1 MKTEVFVLMATIV
14 IIFMNTIGM
23 YPSVVNIMDGY
34 NLKVSYGMLIINI
47 TLIILAIVQAYFV
60 IHIRN
65 NKYSDNIIGGIVI
78 MMSKRDKCSLKLLLL
93 VVVFALIADQS
104 LRYTDIIFSFIS
116 AIAIMSAAIS
126 VFLLCWQM
134 YYSRR

>member
-47 TLIILAIVQAYFV
+47 TLIIFAIVQSYLV

-65 NKYSDNIIGGIVI
+65 NK
-78 MMSKRDKCSLKLLLL
+78 
-93 VVVFALIADQS
+93 
-104 LRYTDIIFSFIS
+104 
-116 AIAIMSAAIS
+116 
-126 VFLLCWQM
+126 
-134 YYSRR
+134 

>member
-1 MKTEVFVLMATIV
+1 MKTEVFVLMASVIV
-14 IIFMNTIGM
+14 IALNVIGM

-65 NKYSDNIIGGIVI
+65 NK
-78 MMSKRDKCSLKLLLL
+78 
-93 VVVFALIADQS
+93 
-104 LRYTDIIFSFIS
+104 
-116 AIAIMSAAIS
+116 
-126 VFLLCWQM
+126 
-134 YYSRR
+134 

>member
-1 MKTEVFVLMATIV
+1 MKTEVFVLMASVIV
-14 IIFMNTIGM
+14 ITLNVIGM

-65 NKYSDNIIGGIVI
+65 NK
-78 MMSKRDKCSLKLLLL
+78 
-93 VVVFALIADQS
+93 
-104 LRYTDIIFSFIS
+104 
-116 AIAIMSAAIS
+116 
-126 VFLLCWQM
+126 
-134 YYSRR
+134 

>member
-1 MKTEVFVLMATIV
+1 MKTEVFVLMASVIV
-14 IIFMNTIGM
+14 IALNTIGM

-65 NKYSDNIIGGIVI
+65 NK
-78 MMSKRDKCSLKLLLL
+78 
-93 VVVFALIADQS
+93 
-104 LRYTDIIFSFIS
+104 
-116 AIAIMSAAIS
+116 
-126 VFLLCWQM
+126 
-134 YYSRR
+134 

>member
-14 IIFMNTIGM
+14 IIFMNIIGM

-65 NKYSDNIIGGIVI
+65 NK
-78 MMSKRDKCSLKLLLL
+78 
-93 VVVFALIADQS
+93 
-104 LRYTDIIFSFIS
+104 
-116 AIAIMSAAIS
+116 
-126 VFLLCWQM
+126 
-134 YYSRR
+134 

>member
-1 MKTEVFVLMATIV
+1 MKTEVFALLASVV

-47 TLIILAIVQAYFV
+47 TLIIFAIVQSYLV

-65 NKYSDNIIGGIVI
+65 NK
-78 MMSKRDKCSLKLLLL
+78 
-93 VVVFALIADQS
+93 
-104 LRYTDIIFSFIS
+104 
-116 AIAIMSAAIS
+116 
-126 VFLLCWQM
+126 
-134 YYSRR
+134 

>member
-1 MKTEVFVLMATIV
+1 MKTEVFILMASVV

-47 TLIILAIVQAYFV
+47 TLIIFAIVQSYLV

-65 NKYSDNIIGGIVI
+65 NK
-78 MMSKRDKCSLKLLLL
+78 
-93 VVVFALIADQS
+93 
-104 LRYTDIIFSFIS
+104 
-116 AIAIMSAAIS
+116 
-126 VFLLCWQM
+126 
-134 YYSRR
+134 